1 VCASTCTHEVPDQV
15 AALVEASIS
24 ENTRRAYR
32 SDLKA
37 WGGQLPADPSTV
49 ASYLAAHAETLS
61 VATLVRRLAT
71 ISKAHQA
78 RGLPNPCRS
87 EIVRATLRGI
97 KRTRGI
103 AQREAKP
110 LLKEDLFR
118 VLDAMGESMKAARD
132 RALLLI
138 GFAGG
143 FRRSELVALDFADI
157 ERVRQGMI
165 IVLRR
170 SKVDQV
176 GAGRKIEPLSNPEL
190 PYRRAGPLACRLR
203 DRQRLD
209 LSTGRSARAR
219 RHRAAVG

>member
-110 LLKEDLFR
+110 LLK
-118 VLDAMGESMKAARD
+118 
-132 RALLLI
+132 
-138 GFAGG
+138 
-143 FRRSELVALDFADI
+143 
-157 ERVRQGMI
+157 
-165 IVLRR
+165 
-170 SKVDQV
+170 
-176 GAGRKIEPLSNPEL
+176 
-190 PYRRAGPLACRLR
+190 
-203 DRQRLD
+203 
-209 LSTGRSARAR
+209 
-219 RHRAAVG
+219 